1 MPWAKYNACGKLRTQ
16 PPLWKR
22 ESIFDRSI
30 PILIPDSGPQQ
41 PKKPVT
47 EPRTRWRL
55 AAEGFVLGALSGVLA
70 SLLGISGLVHIN
82 DLFLLW
88 GLLGSGLAMTR
99 GRLVLHLLAASLLV
113 TGAIVGY
120 TPLAARLMHGLIRS
134 DPLQHADAIVVLS
147 SMTQSDGSLSAHA
160 SERAMQGYFLLRQGY
175 GSRLVMSDATVPFGS
190 QIPRVRKEMAM
201 LRMDYPI
208 ESSGPAAD
216 THDEAVG
223 TARLARRYG
232 WKRVIL
238 VTQPW
243 HMRRAAAVFTKAGVA
258 VVCSPCTEGTIDMN
272 ALTTPA
278 GRLEAF
284 RYWLHE
290 TIGYEVYRRRGWI
303 E

>member
-1 MPWAKYNACGKLRTQ
+1 M
-16 PPLWKR
+16 
-22 ESIFDRSI
+22 
-30 PILIPDSGPQQ
+30 IPDSGPQQ
-41 PKKPVT
+41 PKKPES
-47 EPRTRWRL
+47 EPRTRRRL

-70 SLLGISGLVHIN
+70 SLLGISGLAHIN

-99 GRLVLHLLAASLLV
+99 GRLVLRLLTASLLV

-120 TPLAARLMHGLIRS
+120 TPLAARLIHGSIRAE
-134 DPLQHADAIVVLS
+134 PLQPADAIVVLS

-160 SERAMQGYFLLRQGY
+160 SERAMQGYLLLRQGY

-190 QIPRVRKEMAM
+190 QIPGVRKEMSM
-201 LRMDYPI
+201 LRLDYPI
-208 ESSGPAAD
+208 ENSGPAAD

-223 TARLARRYG
+223 TARLARRFG

-243 HMRRAAAVFTKAGVA
+243 HMRRAAAVFTKAGVE